1 MAIRDGRDH
10 PATARALAPPG
21 LGLPAR
27 PTVPR
32 IPQACVGAERE
43 EAPEIRVLPYNV
55 RRDVRRQ
62 AFADVGP
69 RLAVVGGL
77 ERVRVTVVE
86 LVAID
91 GEIRGAPVER
101 RDPDLVDASLHVL
114 REPGEVARHVGP
126 RFPGVPCHVHEAVV
140 TAGPDHARIRRGEV
154 HRENRAV
161 RLRARDVVLDRAATR
176 HLLGHLVASYVGTA
190 RGPALTALR
199 AYRDQFTDLLHRVA

>member
-1 MAIRDGRDH
+1 TVGRYHQVVLPLDELH
-10 PATARALAPPG
+10 VVHRHGGEIDLER
-21 LGLPAR
+21 LPAR

-62 AFADVGP
+62 TFADVGP

-101 RDPDLVDASLHVL
+101 RDPDLV
-114 REPGEVARHVGP
+114 
-126 RFPGVPCHVHEAVV
+126 
-140 TAGPDHARIRRGEV
+140 
-154 HRENRAV
+154 
-161 RLRARDVVLDRAATR
+161 
-176 HLLGHLVASYVGTA
+176 
-190 RGPALTALR
+190 
-199 AYRDQFTDLLHRVA
+199 